1 MRGLRYDRILGGT
14 ALAMVLALAPG
25 AYAQPDQLEAGVPMP
40 QATPLPPPTAAD
52 VDSKDATTTNAVP
65 AAPAEAAPAVETPPD
80 PLASLDPACRPI
92 AQKIRDLYPAK
103 ADRIF
108 ANRKSAA
115 SSRRSTRAAI
125 SCRCGWTKASSMRAP
140 RRPSSA

>member
-25 AYAQPDQLEAGVPMP
+25 AYAQPDPLEGGVPMP

-52 VDSKDATTTNAVP
+52 VDSKDATPTTNNAVP

-80 PLASLDPACRPI
+80 PLASLDPADRPI
-92 AQKIRDLYPAK
+92 AEKIRDLFAAK
-103 ADRIF
+103 TDRIF
-108 ANRKSAA
+108 ANRKERGLVETFYQ
-115 SSRRSTRAAI
+115 SRNLVPL
-125 SCRCGWTKASSMRAP
+125 WM
-140 RRPSSA
+140 